1 MSADEAAL
9 RSIDGA
15 LAELHQLLVLVE
27 DWNDDSQPL
36 LDSKLNAFVS
46 RLGELRGCSFSEKL
60 LVPPALL
67 AVMDREDDNNPELY
81 ARDLVG
87 ECLAESG
94 RLDLKFGA
102 LETLRDRVASGATAL
117 AADVGEESKSEEV

>member
-67 AVMDREDDNNPELY
+67 ACVFTPPRAPP
-81 ARDLVG
+81 ARLP
-87 ECLAESG
+87 C
-94 RLDLKFGA
+94 RLSLHAGSPHA
-102 LETLRDRVASGATAL
+102 GPPPPVQRHG
-117 AADVGEESKSEEV
+117 